1 MARHG
6 LSWGE
11 LLLLDLDRLRLVGR
25 SHGSVDRVLLNVV
38 RKILT
43 DFGLSHAQ
51 VYILLLLVVLGRRDC
66 SGLRVHHNS
75 LRHLPVHGS
84 AHLLAGV
91 LLVLTWR
98 LLVATEVLLRLAASV
113 ALTLGLEIVISV
125 KLLLRAIV
133 VVMLLVTL
141 IATTLVSTRV
151 AISLAVVVASTIG
164 WLVIAT
170 TVTTVLIVPVLVVTL
185 VSRGAHRVVSLIAT
199 ATLVAISFVPLV
211 ISTGVLGV
219 LLIIPSAESLLLL
232 PLVAASPVVSLTAG
246 VVVALGSSLSDFEL
260 TFLLLSF
267 AAVPSLVAIAVIVSF
282 HIQTELWLNFLDFV

>member
-25 SHGSVDRVLLNVV
+25 SHGSIDRVLLNVV

-51 VYILLLLVVLGRRDC
+51 VYILLLLVVLGRRDG
-66 SGLRVHHNS
+66 SGLRVHHNR

-91 LLVLTWR
+91 LLVLTWW

-113 ALTLGLEIVISV
+113 ALTLGLEIIVSV

-141 IATTLVSTRV
+141 IATTLVSRV

-199 ATLVAISFVPLV
+199 TTLVAISFVSLV